1 MSSNHLKAIDES
13 SFQLTLELAKI
24 KKNREESELRHGT
37 ELKDLVCKI
46 ATQVEQER
54 FIRQENF
61 SKIAERLQSETNR
74 VQEMVN
80 LETRVREETQN
91 TLVRLIDELE
101 CNLGKEIQS
110 QTDDRVENEES
121 FMELLEQTCARIE
134 VNMQQ

>member
-1 MSSNHLKAIDES
+1 
-13 SFQLTLELAKI
+13 
-24 KKNREESELRHGT
+24 
-37 ELKDLVCKI
+37 
-46 ATQVEQER
+46 
-54 FIRQENF
+54 
-61 SKIAERLQSETNR
+61 
-74 VQEMVN
+74 MVN